1 MSTETDE
8 AKKAIRRQVWDLLV
22 AEHVVE
28 RGAHGSIPAFA
39 DADAAADRL
48 AALPEWRSAQV
59 VKAVPDRAQQPV
71 RDRALRDGKLLYVDV
86 PKLAA
91 DLPFFVLDPA
101 DPGGAAAEAGGAPAG
116 AGPGEHAAHH
126 ARKIAVEDMRR
137 VDIVVCGSVAVN
149 RRGTRLGK
157 GAGYADIAVALL
169 QEAGRIGP
177 STVIVTTVH
186 PLQVVD
192 DVMPETEH
200 DFSVD
205 LIVTP
210 DEVIECEPPRRPS
223 GLYWNNLTAA
233 KIAAI
238 PVLAARAAARR
249 DQRQLFRGFR
259 P

>member
-1 MSTETDE
+1 VTTGIDQ
-8 AKKAIRRQVWDLLV
+8 AKQAIRARVWDLLV
-22 AEHVVE
+22 AERVVE
-28 RGAHGSIPAFA
+28 PGVHGYIPAFTGA
-39 DADAAADRL
+39 GAAADRL
-48 AALPEWRSAQV
+48 AALPEWRAAQV

-71 RDRALRDGKLLYVDV
+71 RQRALRDGKLLYVAV

-91 DLPFFVLDPA
+91 ELPFFVLDPS
-101 DPGGAAAEAGGAPAG
+101 DLTAAPAEAAT
-116 AGPGEHAAHH
+116 GEPAAHH

-149 RRGTRLGK
+149 RRGTRVGK
-157 GAGYADIAVALL
+157 GAGYSDIEVALL

-186 PLQVVD
+186 SLQVID
-192 DVMPETEH
+192 DPIPETEH

-210 DEVIECEPPRRPS
+210 DEVIQCEPQRRPT
-223 GLYWNNLTAA
+223 GLYWNTLTPA

-238 PVLAARAAARR
+238 PVLAARAATARHA
-249 DQRQLFRGFR
+249 
-259 P
+259 

>member
-1 MSTETDE
+1 VSAGIDE
-8 AKKAIRRQVWDLLV
+8 AKQAIRRRVWDLLV

-28 RGAHGSIPAFA
+28 PGVHGYIPAFVGA
-39 DADAAADRL
+39 EAAADRL
-48 AALPEWRSAQV
+48 AGLAEWRAARV
-59 VKAVPDRAQQPV
+59 VKAVPDRAQKPV
-71 RDRALRDGKLLYVDV
+71 RERALRDGKLLYVAV

-91 DLPFFVLDPA
+91 ELPFFVLDPA
-101 DPGGAAAEAGGAPAG
+101 GLATAPAEAAAR
-116 AGPGEHAAHH
+116 EHAARH
-126 ARKIAVEDMRR
+126 ARKVAVKDMRR
-137 VDIVVCGSVAVN
+137 VDVVVCGSVAVN
-149 RRGTRLGK
+149 RRGSRLGK
-157 GAGYADIAVALL
+157 GAGYSDIAVALL

-210 DEVIECEPPRRPS
+210 DEVIECEPPRRPT

-238 PVLAARAAARR
+238 PVLAARAALRR
-249 DQRQLFRGFR
+249 A
-259 P
+259 

>member
-1 MSTETDE
+1 VSAGIDE
-8 AKKAIRRQVWDLLV
+8 AKQAIRRRVWDLLV
-22 AEHVVE
+22 AEYVVE
-28 RGAHGSIPAFA
+28 RGVHGYIPAFVGA
-39 DADAAADRL
+39 EAAADRL
-48 AALPEWRSAQV
+48 AGLAEWQAARV

-71 RDRALRDGKLLYVDV
+71 RERALRDGKLLYVAV

-91 DLPFFVLDPA
+91 ELPFFVVDPA
-101 DPGGAAAEAGGAPAG
+101 GLAAAPAEAAAR
-116 AGPGEHAAHH
+116 EHAARH
-126 ARKIAVEDMRR
+126 ARKVAVEDMRR
-137 VDIVVCGSVAVN
+137 VDVVVCG
-149 RRGTRLGK
+149 
-157 GAGYADIAVALL
+157 
-169 QEAGRIGP
+169 GRIGP

-210 DEVIECEPPRRPS
+210 DEVIECEPPRRPT

-238 PVLAARAAARR
+238 PVLAARAARR
-249 DQRQLFRGFR
+249 A
-259 P
+259 

>member
-1 MSTETDE
+1 VSAGIDETKQE
-8 AKKAIRRQVWDLLV
+8 IRRRVWDLLV
-22 AEHVVE
+22 AERVVE
-28 RGAHGSIPAFA
+28 PGVHGYIPAFVGA
-39 DADAAADRL
+39 EAAADRL
-48 AALPEWRSAQV
+48 AGLTEWRAAKV

-71 RDRALRDGKLLYVDV
+71 RERALRDGKLLYVAV
-86 PKLAA
+86 PKLVAE
-91 DLPFFVLDPA
+91 LPFFVLDPA
-101 DPGGAAAEAGGAPAG
+101 GLAAAPAEAATRD
-116 AGPGEHAAHH
+116 HAARH
-126 ARKIAVEDMRR
+126 ARKVAVEDMRR
-137 VDIVVCGSVAVN
+137 VDVVVCGSVAVN
-149 RRGTRLGK
+149 RRGSRLGK
-157 GAGYADIAVALL
+157 GAGYSDIAVALL

-210 DEVIECEPPRRPS
+210 DEVIECEPPRRPT

-249 DQRQLFRGFR
+249 A
-259 P
+259 